1 MPHPFPPR
9 DRRSGSPRARR
20 RLSALVAVAAAAAAV
35 AILPGT
41 TFSGPAFAAAGA
53 LTVDA
58 TTITEDGTVSISFD
72 AGEDVAAKNW
82 IGIYRDGIVPGT
94 GPASLDWRYVP
105 DATGTVQWGPNER
118 GGWTRNTA
126 DIGIGDYD
134 LYLLHDD
141 GYGALAG
148 PIDLTV
154 TAGEPTEPEEP
165 TKPTAPKPEVDGVS
179 ELSVL
184 TFNLWHGGTQ
194 IDDGS
199 QRIADIIAETD
210 ADVVFTPEKGSAT
223 GEIARLLGF
232 SFVDATDTGVISR
245 YPILD
250 SATVGGDWTKAVLD
264 VNGTETAVY
273 GGHLEYR
280 WYANYLPR
288 GYGGEIRGLP
298 GEYPVGWE
306 TWDQLA
312 APVTDVDEILRASN
326 GSDRPE
332 EAAAVAADAAA
343 ERAAGRLTILGGDF
357 NEPSGED
364 WTEAT
369 ADMFDHNGTVIEW
382 PALQVLLDAGMVD
395 SYREKYPDPVTHPGI
410 TWAIENPAFDPSV
423 LTWTPEA
430 DERDRIDF
438 VFYTPDERIAL
449 QDSLIVGP
457 EGTIVRGEVVDKD
470 SEDVILS
477 PEGVW
482 PSDHKAVLSTFAV
495 CDVDCAAELEPTPGP
510 TDPVP
515 NPVPSTPAPT
525 GPPAGDPS
533 SPGLPGGDAGTG
545 DESADA
551 DGGSGDDLAATGADG
566 VVVEWVLALLLMA
579 AGIGATVLARIGAQ
593 RRARHATR
601 E

>member
-1 MPHPFPPR
+1 V
-9 DRRSGSPRARR
+9 G
-20 RLSALVAVAAAAAAV
+20 ALVAVVAATAAAL
-35 AILPGT
+35 LPGVA
-41 TFSGPAFAAAGA
+41 FSGPAFAAEGA
-53 LTVDA
+53 LTIDA
-58 TTITEDGTVSISFD
+58 TTITEDGAVAISFD
-72 AGEDVAAKNW
+72 AGDDVAAKNW
-82 IGIYRDGIVPGT
+82 IGVYRDGDIPGT
-94 GPASLDWRYVP
+94 GPASLDWRYVSE
-105 DATGTVQWGPNER
+105 ATGTVEWGPETR
-118 GGWTRNTA
+118 DGWTRNTS
-126 DIGIGDYD
+126 DIGAGDYD

-141 GYGALAG
+141 GYEALAG
-148 PIDLTV
+148 PVDLTV
-154 TAGEPTEPEEP
+154 TAGEPAEPGEP
-165 TKPTAPKPEVDGVS
+165 TPPTAPKPEVDGVS

-199 QRIADIIAETD
+199 QRIADIITETD

-223 GEIARLLGF
+223 GEIAELLGF
-232 SFVDATDTGVISR
+232 SFVDATDTGIISR

-250 SATVGGDWTKAVLD
+250 SGTVGGDWTKAVLD
-264 VNGTETAVY
+264 VNGTETVVY

-332 EAAAVAADAAA
+332 EAAAVVADAAA

-382 PALQVLLDAGMVD
+382 PALQVLLDDGMVD

-457 EGTIVRGEVVDKD
+457 QGTIVRGEVVGPD
-470 SEDVILS
+470 SDDVIVT

-495 CDVDCAAELEPTPGP
+495 CDVDCAAEPEPTPGP
-510 TDPVP
+510 TDPAP
-515 NPVPSTPAPT
+515 TPAPT
-525 GPPAGDPS
+525 SPAPTDPPTDGAPTDPGTPGGDTGESDESPSDDDAGDDLAVT
-533 SPGLPGGDAGTG
+533 GAQDAGTG
-545 DESADA
+545 WMIALMLVMAGAASA
-551 DGGSGDDLAATGADG
+551 
-566 VVVEWVLALLLMA
+566 VMA
-579 AGIGATVLARIGAQ
+579 RRLAR
-593 RRARHATR
+593 
-601 E
+601 